1 MIFVSSRL
9 NSSHPFSNGFF
20 LVSSDFPLRIRP
32 MIGPDRRLEEKA
44 GRPSAGA
51 APTACRRRT
60 DDFNHNA
67 KKTQNPAAGRN
78 EATPNLVQ
86 IE

>member
-1 MIFVSSRL
+1 
-9 NSSHPFSNGFF
+9 
-20 LVSSDFPLRIRP
+20 